1 VQLLVFAVCGWSAML
16 IAYAFG
22 LGGSVGAL
30 IFLAILFVG
39 GLLRVAR
46 PLLERLSA

>member
-1 VQLLVFAVCGWSAML
+1 MQLLVFAVCGMCSML

-22 LGGSVGAL
+22 LGGSVGAV

-39 GLLRVAR
+39 GLLRVMR
-46 PLLERLSA
+46 PLLELLRA

>member
-1 VQLLVFAVCGWSAML
+1 MIDVLLAVVL

-22 LGGSVGAL
+22 LGGSVGAV

-39 GLLRVAR
+39 GLLRVMR
-46 PLLERLSA
+46 PLLELLRA